1 MTDNMRKRTISYL
14 RAQWAYGVTPS
25 GTLEEIL
32 RRALDALPTEDDA
45 TRPFLAG
52 KATIK
57 DRKETPRGL
66 YLHLVAWA
74 DRQRAAAIP
83 HSDKPLLL
91 VPAGEDWDFLTRNGM
106 VMIHHNECLLVPGFN
121 MRTSS
126 MKNYLIDLVD
136 HAHARG
142 GSLQEEDC
150 HFGLL
155 AIEDP
160 RKVQQIYDE
169 GGVKDVDLDI
179 GRYALSTHTA
189 TLERAGRVRTLVGAI
204 TRFIDASTQPGDELA
219 AEEHLNVR
227 LSVTAGRGG
236 SYRLKYQKLAAIT
249 RQVRDDGDDGI
260 MIFQTVQG
268 TRVKYGELVLR
279 KSVAITKI
287 GNTVDHEHAWRE
299 LYRYLRELKVNG
311 YLD

>member
-1 MTDNMRKRTISYL
+1 MTDKMRKRTISYL
-14 RAQWAYGVTPS
+14 RAEWAYGVTPT

-32 RRALDALPTEDDA
+32 RRSLDALPTVDDA
-45 TRPFLAG
+45 TLPFLAG

-57 DRKETPRGL
+57 DRKETPQGL

-74 DRQRAAAIP
+74 DGQRAAAIP

-106 VMIHHNECLLVPGFN
+106 VMIRHNECLLVPGFN
-121 MRTSS
+121 MRASS

-136 HAHARG
+136 HAYARR
-142 GSLQEEDC
+142 GSLQEEDS

-155 AIEDP
+155 AIEDS
-160 RKVQQIYDE
+160 RKLQQIYDE

-179 GRYALSTHTA
+179 GRYAHTTHTA
-189 TLERAGRVRTLVGAI
+189 TLGRAGRLRTLADAI
-204 TRFIDASTQPGDELA
+204 TRFIDASTQPGDQLA
-219 AEEHLNVR
+219 EQEHLNVR

-236 SYRLKYQKLAAIT
+236 SYRLKYRNLASIT
-249 RQVRDDGDDGI
+249 RQVRNDGDDGI

-268 TRVKYGELVLR
+268 TSVRYGELVLR
-279 KSVAITKI
+279 KSVEITRI

-299 LYRYLRELKVNG
+299 MYRYFRELKLNG